1 MKVLDA
7 RLKTMATKESS
18 SGAGKKKTS
27 SKKQAEGGAD
37 QEPDL
42 EASTGGLK
50 VTFHMNEKREERDR
64 KRQYLLDH

>member
-7 RLKTMATKESS
+7 RLQTMATKER
-18 SGAGKKKTS
+18 SGSAGKKKTS

-37 QEPDL
+37 HEPDL

-50 VTFHMNEKREERDR
+50 VRFRERDIER
-64 KRQYLLDH
+64 EAIFT